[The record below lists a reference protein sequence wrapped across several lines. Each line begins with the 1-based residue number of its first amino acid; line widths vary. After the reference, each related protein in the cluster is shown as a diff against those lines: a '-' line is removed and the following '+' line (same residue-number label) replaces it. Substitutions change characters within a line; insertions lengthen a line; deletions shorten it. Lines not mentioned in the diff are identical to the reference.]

1 MKVIWKEICTA
12 FFMGAILPV
21 LILNISALLLR
32 GKAQELPIVE
42 SVPET
47 SAAERLDFP
56 VLIHFSD
63 GNVKQMDMDMY
74 LTGVVLGEM
83 PADFESEALKAQAV
97 AARTYT
103 AKAVK
108 TGGKHGDGSICTD
121 PSCCQAYLSEEMY
134 LSRGGTE
141 ELIQKVTVRLP
152 IPPAMC

>member
-83 PADFESEALKAQAV
+83 PADF
-97 AARTYT
+97 
-103 AKAVK
+103 
-108 TGGKHGDGSICTD
+108 
-121 PSCCQAYLSEEMY
+121 
-134 LSRGGTE
+134 
-141 ELIQKVTVRLP
+141 
-152 IPPAMC
+152 